1 VHVLTIL
8 SLIYAGI
15 LILALAI
22 SLLLITLHLARI
34 ARALKAIE
42 NELSQVARSTESL
55 SPHLELVARE
65 VKASLSNM
73 KRTHATLAPIVDPIS
88 RLAEKLGLTQFA

>member
-1 VHVLTIL
+1 VHLLTIF

-15 LILALAI
+15 LVVALAA

-34 ARALKAIE
+34 SHALKAIE
-42 NELSQVARSTESL
+42 NELAQVARSTEPL
-55 SPHLELVARE
+55 APHLELVARE
-65 VKASLSNM
+65 VEASLGNI
-73 KRTHATLAPIVDPIS
+73 KQTHATLRPIVDPIS